1 MAKAAKS
8 SPPKSQPRS
17 PKKNA
22 AKKAG
27 VVVLPNAQQARQDYP
42 DAQFESAGRKEF
54 TRLGKK
60 LASNLTKYEEY
71 LFKTHFPAQEKRLA
85 NKVPVPAPAAIT
97 RPDNESG
104 GGGEGG
110 GQDEAEE
117 EEENEEAEEEDGDG
131 ATCISSQKD
140 VQSALEDNADKDG
153 ESDTLGN
160 DEEVDPPASQL
171 RVGRA
176 APDKNGDA
184 AHPAEKRKRS
194 SEVSDKASTKKGR
207 ASKEPKVSTPARR
220 EVTDPEA
227 SDEESGSRRRSKSTD
242 SKLYKT
248 YVQGKLLP
256 AELRGWFL
264 IAVLAR
270 DGPDHKSRSPHRRM
284 NLYTIISLLKNSVKV
299 SAPVYKEF
307 KKAVQE
313 CLDVPGERY

>member
-1 MAKAAKS
+1 M
-8 SPPKSQPRS
+8 
-17 PKKNA
+17 
-22 AKKAG
+22 
-27 VVVLPNAQQARQDYP
+27 
-42 DAQFESAGRKEF
+42 
-54 TRLGKK
+54 
-60 LASNLTKYEEY
+60 LAIK
-71 LFKTHFPAQEKRLA
+71 
-85 NKVPVPAPAAIT
+85 VPAPAAIT

-117 EEENEEAEEEDGDG
+117 EEETEEAEEEDGDG
-131 ATCISSQKD
+131 AICISSQKD
-140 VQSALEDNADKDG
+140 VKSALEDNADKDG
-153 ESDTLGN
+153 ESDTLDN
-160 DEEVDPPASQL
+160 DVEVDPPASQTPDT
-171 RVGRA
+171 RVRRA

-184 AHPAEKRKRS
+184 AQPAEKRKRS

-227 SDEESGSRRRSKSTD
+227 SDDEESGSRRRSKSTD

-248 YVQGKLLP
+248 YVQGRLLP

-270 DGPDHKSRSPHRRM
+270 DGPDHKSRSPHRKM

-307 KKAVQE
+307 KKAVQD
-313 CLDVPGERY
+313 CLDISGERY